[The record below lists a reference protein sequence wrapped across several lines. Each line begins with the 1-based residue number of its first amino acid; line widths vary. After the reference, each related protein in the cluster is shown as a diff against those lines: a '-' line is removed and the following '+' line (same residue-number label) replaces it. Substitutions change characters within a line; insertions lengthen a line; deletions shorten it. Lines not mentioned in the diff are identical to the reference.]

1 MTAVIMLFLL
11 PGLGVGGPH
20 RDPVPAAGSDTLHFA
35 PLLAEAVRSNPSFQ
49 AAGHT
54 RAGAEARASG
64 AAWPGPP
71 EFMWMREDMPG
82 GMEGGKDVLDR
93 YELNQMVMFPT
104 KLFAERDAALAGA
117 AAAREGERESGA
129 TVVRDVRAAYAML
142 WSAQEEWRLNREN
155 ESTMKAFVDA
165 AGARYSVGA
174 TSQNDLLKAQV
185 ELAMIRNE
193 NATLRR
199 QEQESRAMLA
209 SLLGREAGSLQ
220 GRAWLPGG
228 TPPLPSLDTLLVRAS
243 ARRPMLRADSLMVE
257 ENRAMLSLARQ
268 GYLPDLAFGVQ
279 YQNMR
284 ASDYDGWML
293 KAGVTVPIAPWSFFK
308 QNAEVE
314 RAEAGMRKAE
324 AEYRASRTM
333 LASSVRSMHARAE
346 ENLTRLQAFDAEI
359 LPRARESLDAGLRA
373 YQTGG
378 ADFLMLLDSYR
389 ILVGLRRERI
399 MARMEYEQAL
409 ANLEWAAGI
418 AVPEPDQKEEGR

>member
-1 MTAVIMLFLL
+1 MTTAIILL
-11 PGLGVGGPH
+11 LLTGAGGAPQ
-20 RDPVPAAGSDTLHFA
+20 DPAPASGSDTLHLA
-35 PLLAEAVRSNPSFQ
+35 PLLAEAVRLNPSFQ
-49 AAGHT
+49 AAGHA

-82 GMEGGKDVLDR
+82 LHDSRDVLDR

-129 TVVRDVRAAYAML
+129 MVVRDVRTAYAML
-142 WSAQEEWRLNREN
+142 WGAQEQGRFNKEN
-155 ESTMKAFVDA
+155 EATMEAFVNA
-165 AGARYSVGA
+165 AGTRYSVGA
-174 TSQNDLLKAQV
+174 TSQNDLLKARV

-193 NATLRR
+193 GATLRR
-199 QEQESRAMLA
+199 QEHESRAMLA
-209 SLLGREAGSLQ
+209 SLLGREAGSLP
-220 GRAWLPGG
+220 GRVWLPGV
-228 TPPLPSLDTLLVRAS
+228 TPPLPPLDTLLSRAS
-243 ARRPMLRADSLMVE
+243 VARPMLRADSLMVE

-293 KAGVTVPIAPWSFFK
+293 KAGVTVPIAPWSLFK

-314 RAEAGMRKAE
+314 RAEAGVRKSE
-324 AEYRASRTM
+324 AVYRSSRTM
-333 LASSVRSMHARAE
+333 LASSVRSLHARAE

-389 ILVGLRRERI
+389 ILVELRRERI

-418 AVPEPDQKEEGR
+418 AVPEPERKEEGR